1 MESVKTGKTNKVG
14 KNTEMAHTK
23 TNKETHFKQVSAITN
38 RIRSIGGIFT
48 KIAKKVR
55 ELVKKHPKK
64 SSAALVVLTPV
75 ACKRAKELDDKVQDK
90 SKQAEKENKINWWK
104 YSGLTI
110 ATSLLLAACSAGD
123 IDKQIELEQ
132 EKQKTEQ
139 EKKEA
144 ENARDRANKSEIE
157 LEQERQKTNKSG
169 IELAN
174 SQIKAEQER
183 QKTEQEKQKANKSEI
198 ELEQQKQ
205 KTINTQRD
213 LIKEQKDFIKET
225 EQNCQEKHG
234 QLFIKRAR
242 IKTGITTGIAIEIE
256 AECKTPKP
264 TKTNQTPIQ
273 PKHLP
278 NSKHPHSQR
287 GSKAQELIAY
297 LLFEQKD
304 FIIET
309 EQKCQEKHN
318 QFFIKKA
325 GIKGGAIEVEAE
337 CKTPKPTKTNQTP
350 IQPKHLPNSK
360 QPHSQRGSKAQELI
374 AYLQKELESLPY
386 SQKAIAKQVDFYKP
400 SSIAYL
406 ELDPRDFKVTEEWQ
420 NENLKIRSKAQ
431 AKMLEM
437 RKPQANLSP
446 SQSFLFVQRIFADIN
461 KEIEAAANTEKKA
474 EKVGYGYS
482 KRV

>member
-14 KNTEMAHTK
+14 RNTKMVNAK
-23 TNKETHFKQVSAITN
+23 ANKETRFKQVSAITN
-38 RIRSIGGIFT
+38 IIRSVGGFFT
-48 KIAKKVR
+48 KIMKKVR

-64 SSAALVVLTPV
+64 SSAALVVLTHA

-90 SKQAEKENKINWWK
+90 SKQAEKENQINWWK

-123 IDKQIELEQ
+123 VNEQIELEQ

-139 EKKEA
+139 EQQKT
-144 ENARDRANKSEIE
+144 
-157 LEQERQKTNKSG
+157 EQERQKANKSG
-169 IELAN
+169 
-174 SQIKAEQER
+174 
-183 QKTEQEKQKANKSEI
+183 I

-234 QLFIKRAR
+234 QLFIKKAR

-278 NSKHPHSQR
+278 NSK
-287 GSKAQELIAY
+287 
-297 LLFEQKD
+297 
-304 FIIET
+304 
-309 EQKCQEKHN
+309 
-318 QFFIKKA
+318 
-325 GIKGGAIEVEAE
+325 
-337 CKTPKPTKTNQTP
+337 
-350 IQPKHLPNSK
+350 QPN
-360 QPHSQRGSKAQELI
+360 SQRGSKAQELI
-374 AYLQKELESLPY
+374 AYLQKELEFLPY
-386 SQKAIAKQVDFYKP
+386 SQKAIAKQVDFYRP

-406 ELDPRDFKVTEEWQ
+406 ELDPRDFNVTEEWQ
-420 NENLKIRSKAQ
+420 KENLKIRSKAQ

-437 RKPQANLSP
+437 RNPQAHLP
-446 SQSFLFVQRIFADIN
+446 TSQSLLFVQKIFADVN
-461 KEIEAAANTEKKA
+461 KEIKAVANTEKKV
-474 EKVGYGYS
+474 EKAGYGYS
-482 KRV
+482 KRM

>member
-14 KNTEMAHTK
+14 KNAETANTK
-23 TNKETHFKQVSAITN
+23 ANKKTHFKQVSAITN

-64 SSAALVVLTPV
+64 SNVALVVLTHA

-110 ATSLLLAACSAGD
+110 ATSLLLAACNVGD

-132 EKQKTEQ
+132 EKQKTS
-139 EKKEA
+139 
-144 ENARDRANKSEIE
+144 NIE
-157 LEQERQKTNKSG
+157 TN
-169 IELAN
+169 N
-174 SQIKAEQER
+174 QIKV
-183 QKTEQEKQKANKSEI
+183 EQEKQKTSNI
-198 ELEQQKQ
+198 ETNNQIKVEQEKQ
-205 KTINTQRD
+205 KTSNIETNNQIKVEQEKQKTSNIEKD
-213 LIKEQKDFIKET
+213 LVKEQKNLVKEQKDLVKEQKDLVKKA
-225 EQNCQEKHG
+225 EQNCQENHS
-234 QLFIKRAR
+234 QFFIKKLG
-242 IKTGITTGIAIEIE
+242 IKGGIAIEI
-256 AECKTPKP
+256 
-264 TKTNQTPIQ
+264 
-273 PKHLP
+273 
-278 NSKHPHSQR
+278 
-287 GSKAQELIAY
+287 
-297 LLFEQKD
+297 
-304 FIIET
+304 
-309 EQKCQEKHN
+309 
-318 QFFIKKA
+318 
-325 GIKGGAIEVEAE
+325 EAE

-360 QPHSQRGSKAQELI
+360 QPHSQRGSKAQEFI

-386 SQKAIAKQVDFYKP
+386 SQKAIAKQVNFYRP

-446 SQSFLFVQRIFADIN
+446 SQSLLFVQKIFADIN
-461 KEIEAAANTEKKA
+461 KEIKVVANTEKKA

-482 KRV
+482 KRM

>member
-14 KNTEMAHTK
+14 KNTEITSTK
-23 TNKETHFKQVSAITN
+23 ANKEAHFKQASAITN
-38 RIRSIGGIFT
+38 MIRSIVGFFT
-48 KIAKKVR
+48 KIMKRVR
-55 ELVKKHPKK
+55 GLVKKHPKK
-64 SSAALVVLTPV
+64 SRVALVVLTHV
-75 ACKRAKELDDKVQDK
+75 ACRKAKKLDDKVQDK
-90 SKQAEKENKINWWK
+90 SKQAEKENQINWWK

-139 EKKEA
+139 EQQKTEQERQK
-144 ENARDRANKSEIE
+144 ANKSEIE

-225 EQNCQEKHG
+225 EQNCQE
-234 QLFIKRAR
+234 
-242 IKTGITTGIAIEIE
+242 
-256 AECKTPKP
+256 
-264 TKTNQTPIQ
+264 N
-273 PKHLP
+273 
-278 NSKHPHSQR
+278 HS
-287 GSKAQELIAY
+287 
-297 LLFEQKD
+297 
-304 FIIET
+304 
-309 EQKCQEKHN
+309 

-325 GIKGGAIEVEAE
+325 GIKGIAIEVEAE

-360 QPHSQRGSKAQELI
+360 QPRSQRGSKAQELI

-406 ELDPRDFKVTEEWQ
+406 ELDPRDFNVAEEWQ
-420 NENLKIRSKAQ
+420 KENLKIRSKAQ

-437 RKPQANLSP
+437 RSLKPDLQAHLP
-446 SQSFLFVQRIFADIN
+446 TSQSLLFVQKIFADVS
-461 KEIEAAANTEKKA
+461 KEIEAAANTEKKV
-474 EKVGYGYS
+474 EKAGYGYS
-482 KRV
+482 KRM

>member
-14 KNTEMAHTK
+14 KNAETADTK
-23 TNKETHFKQVSAITN
+23 ANKETHFKQASAITN
-38 RIRSIGGIFT
+38 TLRSIGGIFT
-48 KIAKKVR
+48 KIMKRVR

-64 SSAALVVLTPV
+64 SNAALVVLTHA

-90 SKQAEKENKINWWK
+90 SKQAEKENQINWWK

-132 EKQKTEQ
+132 EK
-139 EKKEA
+139 KEA
-144 ENARDRANKSEIE
+144 ENARDRANKSGIE
-157 LEQERQKTNKSG
+157 LEQE
-169 IELAN
+169 
-174 SQIKAEQER
+174 
-183 QKTEQEKQKANKSEI
+183 
-198 ELEQQKQ
+198 KQ
-205 KTINTQRD
+205 KT
-213 LIKEQKDFIKET
+213 IKEQKDFIKY
-225 EQNCQEKHG
+225 
-234 QLFIKRAR
+234 
-242 IKTGITTGIAIEIE
+242 
-256 AECKTPKP
+256 AER
-264 TKTNQTPIQ
+264 N
-273 PKHLP
+273 
-278 NSKHPHSQR
+278 
-287 GSKAQELIAY
+287 
-297 LLFEQKD
+297 
-304 FIIET
+304 
-309 EQKCQEKHN
+309 CQEKHN

-360 QPHSQRGSKAQELI
+360 QPRSQRGSKAQELI

-420 NENLKIRSKAQ
+420 KENLKIRSKAQ

-437 RKPQANLSP
+437 RNPQAHLST
-446 SQSFLFVQRIFADIN
+446 SQSFSIIQNIVADIN
-461 KEIEAAANTEKKA
+461 KEIKAVANTEKKV
-474 EKVGYGYS
+474 EKAGYGYS

>member
-14 KNTEMAHTK
+14 KNTEMANTK

-38 RIRSIGGIFT
+38 TLKSIGGIFT

-55 ELVKKHPKK
+55 ELIKKHPEK
-64 SSAALVVLTPV
+64 SNAALVVLTHI

-90 SKQAEKENKINWWK
+90 SKQAEKENQINWWK

-123 IDKQIELEQ
+123 VSEQIELEQ

-139 EKKEA
+139 EKQKTEQ
-144 ENARDRANKSEIE
+144 EKQKTEQEKQKTEQEKQKTEQEKQKANKSGIE

-234 QLFIKRAR
+234 QLFIKKTR

-264 TKTNQTPIQ
+264 
-273 PKHLP
+273 
-278 NSKHPHSQR
+278 
-287 GSKAQELIAY
+287 A
-297 LLFEQKD
+297 
-304 FIIET
+304 
-309 EQKCQEKHN
+309 
-318 QFFIKKA
+318 
-325 GIKGGAIEVEAE
+325 
-337 CKTPKPTKTNQTP
+337 KTNQTP

-386 SQKAIAKQVDFYKP
+386 SQKAIVKQVDFYKP

-437 RKPQANLSP
+437 RKPQAHLSP
-446 SQSFLFVQRIFADIN
+446 FQSFSILQNIVADIN
-461 KEIEAAANTEKKA
+461 KEIEAVANTEKKA

>member
-1 MESVKTGKTNKVG
+1 MESGKTNKVG

-55 ELVKKHPKK
+55 ELIKKHPKK
-64 SSAALVVLTPV
+64 SNVALVVLTHV

-90 SKQAEKENKINWWK
+90 SKQAEKENQINWWK

-132 EKQKTEQ
+132 EKQKANKSEIELEQERQKTEQ
-139 EKKEA
+139 EKQK
-144 ENARDRANKSEIE
+144 ANKSEIE

-234 QLFIKRAR
+234 QLFIKKTR

-264 TKTNQTPIQ
+264 
-273 PKHLP
+273 
-278 NSKHPHSQR
+278 
-287 GSKAQELIAY
+287 A
-297 LLFEQKD
+297 
-304 FIIET
+304 
-309 EQKCQEKHN
+309 
-318 QFFIKKA
+318 
-325 GIKGGAIEVEAE
+325 
-337 CKTPKPTKTNQTP
+337 KTNQTP

-360 QPHSQRGSKAQELI
+360 QPRSQRGSKAQELI
-374 AYLQKELESLPY
+374 AYLQKELEVLPY

-437 RKPQANLSP
+437 RKPQANLST
-446 SQSFLFVQRIFADIN
+446 SQSLLFVQKIFADIN

-482 KRV
+482 KRM

>member
-1 MESVKTGKTNKVG
+1 MGLFFEKRLVIKSVKTGKTNKVG
-14 KNTEMAHTK
+14 KNTEITNTK
-23 TNKETHFKQVSAITN
+23 ANKEAHFKQANAITN
-38 RIRSIGGIFT
+38 MIRSIGGFFT
-48 KIAKKVR
+48 KIVKKVR

-64 SSAALVVLTPV
+64 SNAALVVLTHV
-75 ACKRAKELDDKVQDK
+75 ACRKAKELDDKVQDK
-90 SKQAEKENKINWWK
+90 SKQAEKENQINWWK

-110 ATSLLLAACSAGD
+110 ATSLLLVACSTGD
-123 IDKQIELEQ
+123 TDKQIELEQ
-132 EKQKTEQ
+132 EKQKTSNIETNNQIKVEQ
-139 EKKEA
+139 ERQKTEQERQKT
-144 ENARDRANKSEIE
+144 NKSEIE

-234 QLFIKRAR
+234 QLFIKKAR

-278 NSKHPHSQR
+278 NSK
-287 GSKAQELIAY
+287 
-297 LLFEQKD
+297 
-304 FIIET
+304 
-309 EQKCQEKHN
+309 
-318 QFFIKKA
+318 
-325 GIKGGAIEVEAE
+325 
-337 CKTPKPTKTNQTP
+337 
-350 IQPKHLPNSK
+350 QPR
-360 QPHSQRGSKAQELI
+360 SQRGSKAQELI

-406 ELDPRDFKVTEEWQ
+406 ELDPRDFKATEEWQ
-420 NENLKIRSKAQ
+420 KENLKIRSKAQ

-437 RKPQANLSP
+437 RSLKPDSQAHLST
-446 SQSFLFVQRIFADIN
+446 SQSLLFVQKIFADIN
-461 KEIEAAANTEKKA
+461 KEIEATANTEKKV
-474 EKVGYGYS
+474 EKAGYGYS
-482 KRV
+482 KRM

>member
-14 KNTEMAHTK
+14 KNTETADTK
-23 TNKETHFKQVSAITN
+23 ANKETHFKQANAITN
-38 RIRSIGGIFT
+38 MIRSIGSFFT
-48 KIAKKVR
+48 KIAKRVR

-64 SSAALVVLTPV
+64 SRAALVVLTHV
-75 ACKRAKELDDKVQDK
+75 ACRKAKELDDKVQDK
-90 SKQAEKENKINWWK
+90 SKQAEKENQINWWK

-110 ATSLLLAACSAGD
+110 ATSLLLAACSVGD
-123 IDKQIELEQ
+123 TDKQIELEQ
-132 EKQKTEQ
+132 EKQEANKSGIELEQQRQKTEQ
-139 EKKEA
+139 ERQKT
-144 ENARDRANKSEIE
+144 NKSEIE

-183 QKTEQEKQKANKSEI
+183 QKTEQEKQKANKSAI

-225 EQNCQEKHG
+225 EQNCQENHN
-234 QLFIKRAR
+234 QFFIKKLG
-242 IKTGITTGIAIEIE
+242 IKGGIAIEIE

-278 NSKHPHSQR
+278 NSK
-287 GSKAQELIAY
+287 
-297 LLFEQKD
+297 
-304 FIIET
+304 
-309 EQKCQEKHN
+309 
-318 QFFIKKA
+318 
-325 GIKGGAIEVEAE
+325 
-337 CKTPKPTKTNQTP
+337 
-350 IQPKHLPNSK
+350 QPR
-360 QPHSQRGSKAQELI
+360 SQRGSKAQELI

-406 ELDPRDFKVTEEWQ
+406 ELDPRDFNAAEEWQ
-420 NENLKIRSKAQ
+420 KENLKIRSKAQ

-437 RKPQANLSP
+437 RSLKPDSQAHLST
-446 SQSFLFVQRIFADIN
+446 SQSLLLVQKIFADVS
-461 KEIEAAANTEKKA
+461 KEIKVVANTEKKV
-474 EKVGYGYS
+474 EKAGYGYS
-482 KRV
+482 KRM

>member
-1 MESVKTGKTNKVG
+1 MGSGKTNKVG
-14 KNTEMAHTK
+14 KNTETANTK
-23 TNKETHFKQVSAITN
+23 TNKETHFKQVSAIINTL
-38 RIRSIGGIFT
+38 RSIGGIFT

-64 SSAALVVLTPV
+64 SKVALVVLIHA
-75 ACKRAKELDDKVQDK
+75 ACKKAKELDDKVQDK
-90 SKQAEKENKINWWK
+90 SKQAEKENQINWWK

-132 EKQKTEQ
+132 EKQKTSNIETNNQIKVEQ
-139 EKKEA
+139 E
-144 ENARDRANKSEIE
+144 
-157 LEQERQKTNKSG
+157 Q
-169 IELAN
+169 
-174 SQIKAEQER
+174 
-183 QKTEQEKQKANKSEI
+183 QKTEQEKQKTN
-198 ELEQQKQ
+198 
-205 KTINTQRD
+205 NTQKD
-213 LIKEQKDFIKET
+213 LVKKA
-225 EQNCQEKHG
+225 EQNCQENHS
-234 QLFIKRAR
+234 QFFIKKLG
-242 IKTGITTGIAIEIE
+242 IKAGIGGITIEAE

-264 TKTNQTPIQ
+264 TKTNQTP
-273 PKHLP
+273 K
-278 NSKHPHSQR
+278 
-287 GSKAQELIAY
+287 E
-297 LLFEQKD
+297 
-304 FIIET
+304 
-309 EQKCQEKHN
+309 
-318 QFFIKKA
+318 
-325 GIKGGAIEVEAE
+325 
-337 CKTPKPTKTNQTP
+337 
-350 IQPKHLPNSK
+350 PKHLPNSK

-446 SQSFLFVQRIFADIN
+446 FQSFSILQNIVADIN

-474 EKVGYGYS
+474 EKASYGYS